1 MPVRLYL
8 VRHAESTW
16 NAEGRV
22 QGQADPPLSATGLAQ
37 AAQLAGRFR
46 GEPIAALYS
55 SPQQRARQT
64 AGPIADVTGLA
75 IQFDDRLKEHHTG
88 LFTGLN
94 WMEIVAQYPEF
105 AQAWMEQAMDMPGGE
120 KHAALRARAAGV
132 MQDIVARHAGGQIVV
147 VSHGGVLGE
156 YLAHVLGLDPG
167 KRHPFRFDNASLSLL
182 EVGGAFPRLHRL
194 NDVSHLMPTPA
205 AEAAAQAG
213 RRDSH
218 EADHANDQ
226 AVV

>member
-1 MPVRLYL
+1 LYL

-22 QGQADPPLSATGLAQ
+22 QGQADPPLSGMGLAQ

-46 GEPIAALYS
+46 DEPVAALYS
-55 SPQQRARQT
+55 SPLLRARQT
-64 AGPIADVTGLA
+64 AEPIAGVTGLA

-88 LFTGLN
+88 LFTGLV
-94 WMEIVAQYPEF
+94 WMDIVAQYPEF
-105 AQAWMEQAMDMPGGE
+105 AQAWMDQAMDMPGGE

-132 MQDIVARHAGGQIVV
+132 MQDIVARHAEGQIVV

-167 KRHPFRFDNASLSLL
+167 RRHPFRFDNASLSLI

-194 NDVSHLMPTPA
+194 NDVSHLTATPDA
-205 AEAAAQAG
+205 AVT
-213 RRDSH
+213 SL

-226 AVV
+226 ADV